1 VGFYYQYM
9 RNMLQLN
16 NGNNTFSEI
25 GQYAGISGTD
35 WSWAPLF
42 ADYDNDGWKDLFI
55 TNGYVKDYTNLDFL
69 KYMGESI
76 KDRQVTRQDLLAIA
90 PKMPAS
96 QLKSYL
102 FKNNTNGTFANVSDA
117 WGIRTPSNSNGAAY
131 ADLDNDGD
139 LDLVVNNIDQPAF
152 IYENNTGTL
161 DHNHYLAITLKGA
174 DANTQGVGAKLTLY
188 ADNRR
193 QYLEQMPT
201 RGFQSSVS
209 PMLHFGLGQDSVID
223 SLRITWPRGKS
234 QLLRNIHADHLLTLR
249 EADAH
254 RPPPPPPAITPIFKE
269 IAALLREPEAPQP
282 APASSTERILAS
294 GDVNGDGLD
303 DIYIAGQHGT
313 PGALYVAQKNGTFIR
328 QNIPAF
334 ESDSLYEDAAA
345 LFFDANGDGKTDLY
359 VASGG
364 DAGPAHSDAGR
375 LSNDPLLQDRLYLND
390 GHGHFLRDRSALPP
404 MPSSKSCVRTA
415 DIDGDGHPDLFVG
428 GRAVPGRYPEPPQSY
443 LLIND
448 GHGHFSDYTDQWN
461 PALKH
466 IGMVTDAAWTDID
479 GDGRPDLILVGEWMP
494 VTVLINHAGKLLD
507 STKHYLGGY
516 YSGWWNCLTITDLN
530 NDGHPD
536 IIAGNNGLN
545 TRCKASDSEPA
556 QLYYAD
562 FDNNGSLDPIL
573 CFYIQHH
580 SYPFVSRDD
589 LITKIGTM
597 RSRFP
602 DYKSFADATIDQ
614 VLTPDELKRA
624 AVLQANHLSTTLY
637 LSDPTGRLHESALP
651 GEVQYAP
658 VYTITPLDYNGD
670 GSKGLLF
677 CGNNN
682 HATLRFGKDDAN
694 YGILLK
700 GDGHGGFVYIDQPHS
715 GLVLRGDVRNVLQL
729 LNTFVFSTD
738 DGKIK
743 AYHEKLETKK

>member
-1 VGFYYQYM
+1 
-9 RNMLQLN
+9 
-16 NGNNTFSEI
+16 
-25 GQYAGISGTD
+25 
-35 WSWAPLF
+35 
-42 ADYDNDGWKDLFI
+42 
-55 TNGYVKDYTNLDFL
+55 
-69 KYMGESI
+69 
-76 KDRQVTRQDLLAIA
+76 
-90 PKMPAS
+90 
-96 QLKSYL
+96 
-102 FKNNTNGTFANVSDA
+102 
-117 WGIRTPSNSNGAAY
+117 
-131 ADLDNDGD
+131 
-139 LDLVVNNIDQPAF
+139 
-152 IYENNTGTL
+152 
-161 DHNHYLAITLKGA
+161 
-174 DANTQGVGAKLTLY
+174 
-188 ADNRR
+188 
-193 QYLEQMPT
+193 
-201 RGFQSSVS
+201 
-209 PMLHFGLGQDSVID
+209 MLHFGLGQDSIID

-234 QLLRNIHADHLLTLR
+234 QLLRSIHADHLLTLR
-249 EADAH
+249 EADAYQ
-254 RPPPPPPAITPIFKE
+254 PPSPPTTITPIFKE
-269 IAALLREPEAPQP
+269 IASPIVCPSTSHPKP
-282 APASSTERILAS
+282 APATSSARILAS
-294 GDVNGDGLD
+294 ADVNGDGLD
-303 DIYIAGQHGT
+303 DIFIGGT
-313 PGALYVAQKNGTFIR
+313 RGIPGALYLAQKNGTFIR
-328 QNIPAF
+328 QSLPDN
-334 ESDSLYEDAAA
+334 DSGYTDAAA

-364 DAGPAHSDAGR
+364 DARYPFGDAGR
-375 LSNDPLLQDRLYLND
+375 TLGEPGRQPNDSSLQDRLYLND
-390 GHGHFLRDRSALPP
+390 GHGHFTHDRSALPP
-404 MPSSKSCVRTA
+404 MPSFKSCVRAA

-428 GRAVPGRYPEPPQSY
+428 GRLVPGRYPEPPQSY

-448 GHGHFSDYTDQWN
+448 GHGYFSDYTDQWN

-479 GDGRPDLILVGEWMP
+479 VDGRPDLILVGEWMP

-589 LITKIGTM
+589 LITLVGTM

-624 AVLQANHLSTTLY
+624 AVLQANHLATTLF
-637 LSDPTGRLHESALP
+637 LSDPTGRLRESALP

-658 VYTITPLDYNGD
+658 LYTITPFDYNGD
-670 GSKGLLF
+670 GNKDLLF
-677 CGNNN
+677 CGHNN
-682 HATLRFGKDDAN
+682 HAPLRFGKEDAN

-715 GLVLRGDVRNVLQL
+715 GLALRGGVRNVLQL